1 MDAKWEAAIDL
12 TLRRLVYGSLAGGAA
27 GLVLFRAS
35 PRRARPLA
43 SRRLASPNDRSL
55 ARSRAHTGSHTTAS
69 AMWTPILKDF
79 CRRFSSPRVPRFQSP
94 TSTPFNSAS
103 DAFQLHPDVRSH
115 RSRAHVLIPN
125 PPPPP
130 THSVRPSG
138 GGGARASSLAFGAGA
153 ALGSA
158 YTGASPRRPSSS
170 VAAHL
175 AGVSL
180 PSRFSTSKLL
190 SRRRFADAPPTRA
203 SRARLRRLLAAVREP
218 RVPEAPAR
226 AQVSRTSRE
235 NSGAMTASHSTC
247 KQSIPLDD
255 APRRSSAARASASVL
270 NKIMEP
276 SFHLRRRPHC
286 FRAHRVRRRAH
297 PRWRPRATPS
307 SSPGTSVFSRS
318 SRRAR
323 KRRGRRRI

>member
-55 ARSRAHTGSHTTAS
+55 A
-69 AMWTPILKDF
+69 
-79 CRRFSSPRVPRFQSP
+79 
-94 TSTPFNSAS
+94 
-103 DAFQLHPDVRSH
+103 